1 MCLCACLCVQDAV
14 VVAEGSKRDM
24 LEMDDLQ
31 FANNIAREF
40 QLLLGRAW
48 RQASRN
54 RAVQVWAGGSLARLR
69 CAGGS

>member
-1 MCLCACLCVQDAV
+1 MCAPLQDAV

-24 LEMDDLQ
+24 LDVDKDMQ